1 MKNKDNYTHE
11 LLTPPQAADLK
22 GCSRQYI
29 YKLIRSG
36 ALDVEEVGGRKL
48 IVENKK
54 FKELECGETNLR
66 KRVESL
72 EATLKSWESL
82 VSGLSLDMTK
92 LQETVDTL
100 KAENNQLKRECQKI
114 P

>member
-1 MKNKDNYTHE
+1 MTTKNQE

-48 IVENKK
+48 VIENKK
-54 FKELECGETNLR
+54 FKELEIEGGLNSFS
-66 KRVESL
+66 KRIEDL
-72 EATLKSWESL
+72 ENTLKSWESL
-82 VSGLSLDMTK
+82 VSGLSLDMTR